1 MTAVQKYD
9 VHENHDGF
17 EVRDFAPCVVADVIV
32 KGGISS
38 AGSQGF
44 RPLFNYISKNQIA
57 MTAPVIEEEIGT
69 SEWRVSFVMPEGSR
83 IDDLPTSE
91 GSPVRLRELPAHR
104 AAVLRFSGRT
114 SENAVLKQE
123 LKLLEM
129 LEAKGITSVGKA
141 RIARFDPPWKPPFM
155 RHNEMIIPIEQ

>member
-9 VHENHDGF
+9 VHETHDGF

-57 MTAPVIEEEIGT
+57 MTAPVIEEEIGA
-69 SEWRVSFVMPEGSR
+69 SEWRVSFVMPEGSK
-83 IDDLPTSE
+83 IDQLPTPE
-91 GSPVRLRELPAHR
+91 GSPVHLRELPAHR
-104 AAVLRFSGRT
+104 AAVLSFSGRT
-114 SENAVLKQE
+114 SENTVLKQE

-129 LEAKGITSVGKA
+129 LEAKGITPVGKA

-155 RHNEMIIPIEQ
+155 RHNEMIIPIKQ

>member
-57 MTAPVIEEEIGT
+57 MTAPVIEEEIGA
-69 SEWRVSFVMPEGSR
+69 SEWLVSFVMPEGSK
-83 IDDLPTSE
+83 IDQLPTPE
-91 GSPVRLRELPAHR
+91 ASPVHLRELPAHR
-104 AAVLRFSGRT
+104 AAVLSFSGRT
-114 SENAVLKQE
+114 SENTVLKQE

-155 RHNEMIIPIEQ
+155 RHNEIIISIRQ